1 MTGMI
6 TAKAAKLAVALLASV
21 AVAAVA
27 AGTASASPTG
37 SSHSAASSNAR
48 SLSKFAKPEKW
59 EYTFTGLNVGEWYGP
74 VSCKGKHESN
84 EKKGY
89 LGTETSGGR
98 DVEKCKSTTGK
109 PLELVAPGEHVALGA
124 GEFPGASGWSSDDPA
139 LAGLESKDI
148 EYTVA
153 ANGKSFKL
161 VAYY

>member
-1 MTGMI
+1 MHGWVPV
-6 TAKAAKLAVALLASV
+6 KAARFSAALLVSI
-21 AVAAVA
+21 AVVGMTATSALA
-27 AGTASASPTG
+27 KGTP
-37 SSHSAASSNAR
+37 
-48 SLSKFAKPEKW
+48 PQKW
-59 EYTFTGLNVGEWYGP
+59 SYTFTGLKAGEWYGP
-74 VSCKGKHESN
+74 VSCTGKHETN

-89 LGTETSGGR
+89 PGTETSGGK

-109 PLELVAPGEHVALGA
+109 PLELVTPGEHVALGT

-161 VAYY
+161 VAIY